1 MSPWE
6 RRKRGGLYYTR
17 SRKVNGR
24 VVRQYVGAGVLGELA
39 ARMDAE
45 DRQRRELDGPKC
57 HARHHGVERFS
68 RCARSTSAPARTR
81 KSIRRMPWIS
91 KPQSIAPTS
100 ISIAVHPLG
109 KDKLYAPAHAAN
121 RMNTVL
127 GFLAQAEA
135 QDFVA
140 QGCNGKSGL

>member
-1 MSPWE
+1 MYIQMWDLN
-6 RRKRGGLYYTR
+6 RRYP
-17 SRKVNGR
+17 V
-24 VVRQYVGAGVLGELA
+24 
-39 ARMDAE
+39 
-45 DRQRRELDGPKC
+45 QRRVTSLFLARLDGPKC
-57 HARHHGVERFS
+57 HARHHGLERIS

-109 KDKLYAPAHAAN
+109 KDKLYATAHAAN

-127 GFLAQAEA
+127 GFVAQAEA
-135 QDFVA
+135 QDFVC
-140 QGCNGKSGL
+140 GEYGLCGAGVQYYAKYRALR